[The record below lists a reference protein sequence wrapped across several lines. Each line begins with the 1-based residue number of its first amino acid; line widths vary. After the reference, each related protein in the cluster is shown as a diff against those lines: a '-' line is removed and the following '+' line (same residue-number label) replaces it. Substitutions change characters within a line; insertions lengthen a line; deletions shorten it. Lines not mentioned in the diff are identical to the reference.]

1 MVSERTPVL
10 EIGGTHLTAA
20 LVSHSDWS
28 VVTGSVTRID
38 LHAHGT
44 ADELIADFLRG
55 ANSLG
60 SDHNSEW
67 SVAMPGP
74 FDYENGI
81 GQFENVGKFDSLKGV
96 DLREALTRGIHPT
109 PSFVHFINDADSY
122 GVGEYAVGAAHG
134 LDRVICI
141 TLGTGVGSAFLV
153 EGEPVAEGKGV
164 APEGEAHFLDFD
176 GRPLEETVSRR
187 AIRAAYAERAQL
199 PAGTPVDDTP
209 DVREIADLARA
220 GDPVAGG
227 VMGYAF
233 RSLGQ
238 ALADCV
244 FDFRAQVLAIGGSM
258 SQSWDLVEPAI
269 REGLALVHPEL
280 STLQISAAERRDDA
294 PVVGAA
300 FWAVRHHR

>member
-20 LVSHSDWS
+20 LVSNDDWS
-28 VVTGSVTRID
+28 VVPGSVTRID

-44 ADELIADFLRG
+44 ADELITDFLRG
-55 ANSLG
+55 AASLG
-60 SDHNSEW
+60 SDHDGEW

-74 FDYENGI
+74 FDYVDGI

-96 DLREALTRGIHPT
+96 NLRDALTAGITPT

-122 GVGEYAVGAAHG
+122 GVGEYAVGAARG

-187 AIRAAYAERAQL
+187 AIRASYAELAGL
-199 PAGTPVDDTP
+199 PATPVDSTP
-209 DVREIADLARA
+209 DVREIAELMRS
-220 GDPVAGG
+220 GDPVSTK
-227 VMGYAF
+227 VLNYAF
-233 RSLGQ
+233 TSLGQ

-244 FDFRAQVLAIGGSM
+244 FDFRAEVLVIGGSM
-258 SQSWDLVEPAI
+258 SQSWDIVEPAL
-269 REGLALVHPEL
+269 REGLASVHPEL
-280 STLQISAAERRDDA
+280 SIVPISAAERRDDA